1 MDLVNKLRKHQQNK
15 RSIRKAL
22 LAYGNKNWTNYAR
35 PLSQLDEEEIVTLIL
50 NWIPKALK
58 PNEEVMVRL
67 RADSKVYE
75 VRFKKARGTIYV
87 KQLKEKKQKMEH
99 MYSWKPN
106 ETFNDIT
113 LEKLRQSIALASVLS
128 QLN

>member
-1 MDLVNKLRKHQQNK
+1 M
-15 RSIRKAL
+15 AL
-22 LAYGNKNWTNYAR
+22 EQKSLET
-35 PLSQLDEEEIVTLIL
+35 PELDEEEIVTLIL